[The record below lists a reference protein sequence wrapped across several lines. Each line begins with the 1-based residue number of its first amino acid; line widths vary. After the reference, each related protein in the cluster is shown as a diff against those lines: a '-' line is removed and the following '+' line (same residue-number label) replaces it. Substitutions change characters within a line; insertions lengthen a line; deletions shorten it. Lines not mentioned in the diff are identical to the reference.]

1 MKISLST
8 KKTEETNK
16 TAKFSCEF
24 CKREFVRE
32 STVLKHICEYK
43 HRWLEKDRQGNRIG
57 YQAFIQFYKK
67 NSAAKKERTYEEF
80 IKSAYYIAFVKF
92 GSYCAEINA
101 ISVPRFLDWLVK
113 NQIKIDTWTS
123 DSVYTNFLIE
133 FLRTEDSMDAIAR
146 SVKTILELADREHVQ
161 GKDYF
166 RYGNKNNICYAV
178 TTGKISPW
186 ILYHSESGKKFLD
199 TLDETQIK
207 MVIEY
212 INPELWAIKFKRN
225 PDQVTE
231 VKKLLD
237 TAGY

>member
-8 KKTEETNK
+8 KKTEAIEK
-16 TAKFSCEF
+16 PAKYGCEF
-24 CKREFVRE
+24 CKREFLRE

-57 YQAFIQFYKK
+57 FQAWLQFYKK
-67 NSAAKKERTYEEF
+67 NSAGKKNKTYEEF

-92 GSYCAEINA
+92 GNYCVEISALN
-101 ISVPRFLDWLVK
+101 IPRFADWLIK
-113 NQIKIDTWTS
+113 NQVKIDTWTS
-123 DSVYTNFLIE
+123 DKVYTTFLIE
-133 FLRTEDSMDAIAR
+133 HLRNEDSMDAIAR
-146 SVKTILELADREHVQ
+146 SVETTMELAEREHIL

-166 RYGNKNNICYAV
+166 KYGNKNTICYAI

-186 ILYHSESGKKFLD
+186 ILYHSDSGKKFLD

-225 PDQVTE
+225 PDQVIE

-237 TAGY
+237 IAGY